1 MRSYESIFF
10 STFFFIEKKIFLKS
24 EKKTFEFFFTYQ
36 NSILTREIFGKE
48 WFKVAADF
56 GLERLALYGPSG
68 DQLPGN
74 LQMAH
79 WRLGIYKISSD
90 QLLIVSSQAGY
101 SGPPGEDRIQ
111 VLRGV
116 LSSLN
121 S

>member
-1 MRSYESIFF
+1 MQPPVDLIQKYVWDAVQEM
-10 STFFFIEKKIFLKS
+10 KVS
-24 EKKTFEFFFTYQ
+24 EVFA
-36 NSILTREIFGKE
+36 FGKE